1 MKETGIEATYAYL
14 ESLTDEDL
22 CKISH
27 AGNRDAEEI
36 LVSRYHRLVRS
47 VARPYF
53 LAGGDTEDLLQ
64 EGMFGLIKAI
74 REYDSQRDAS
84 FYTFAEHCIRNR
96 LYTVLKAASSGKH
109 TPLNQAIP
117 LQPSYIDETAPLTKA
132 DPEVML
138 IDVEKTE
145 NLLRMV
151 KRQLSVWEQEVLGY
165 YLDGLTCR
173 EIADTVGRSA
183 KSVDNA
189 VQRIRRKIARQLES
203 GDISNG

>member
-14 ESLTDEDL
+14 ESLNDEDL
-22 CKISH
+22 CAISH
-27 AGNRDAEEI
+27 EGNRDAEEI

-74 REYDSQRDAS
+74 REYDLQRDAS
-84 FYTFAEHCIRNR
+84 FYTFAERCIRNR
-96 LYTVLKAASSGKH
+96 LFTVLKAASSGKH
-109 TPLNQAIP
+109 TPLNQAVS
-117 LQPSYIDETAPLTKA
+117 LQSSYIDENPSFAEV

-151 KRQLSVWEQEVLGY
+151 KQQLSAWEREVLGY

-173 EIADTVGRSA
+173 EIADTVGKSA

-189 VQRIRRKIARQLES
+189 VQRIRRKIGRQITS